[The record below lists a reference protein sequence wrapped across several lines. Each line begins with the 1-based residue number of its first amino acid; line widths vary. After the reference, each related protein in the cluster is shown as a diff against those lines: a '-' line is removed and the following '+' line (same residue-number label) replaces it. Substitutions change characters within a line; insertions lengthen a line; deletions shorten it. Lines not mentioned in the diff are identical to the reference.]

1 MSTWLTFK
9 LLEPREGKK
18 SLDPEQAEEIGLE
31 LHGTLARQ
39 RLYYRYKDTQLLPY
53 VQETMD
59 YLCDYVV
66 FSQFMD
72 RF

>member
-1 MSTWLTFK
+1 M
-9 LLEPREGKK
+9 
-18 SLDPEQAEEIGLE
+18 DPEQAEEIGLE

-39 RLYYRYKDTQLLPY
+39 RLYYRYKDTQLLPS